1 MSWRGILA
9 DRIEEFEKRRGA
21 SPFEEILVLAWLI
34 GEVENGGL
42 IQYLDNATGDDFYR
56 ARDAAERIGR
66 ADVVALMDKV
76 AAMFPGGVVPGD
88 QGDRMLVTEALSEK
102 LGGDDPFDE
111 LTRSFWVV
119 QPALE
124 ASMDRWLEA
133 KAAC

>member
-9 DRIEEFEKRRGA
+9 EGIEEFEKRRGA
-21 SPFEEILVLAWLI
+21 SPFEEILVLAWFI

-56 ARDAAERIGR
+56 ARDAAARIGS

-76 AAMFPGGVVPGD
+76 AAMFPGGVVPSD
-88 QGDRMLVTEALSEK
+88 QGGRMSVTEALCEK
-102 LGGDDPFDE
+102 LGGDDPFNE
-111 LTRSFWVV
+111 LTRSFWGV
-119 QPALE
+119 QPAFE

-133 KAAC
+133 NASC